1 MELIRIKIFPF
12 LKKQV
17 FDILIECQ
25 NKRNIAVIDQ
35 IFMRILSSGID
46 LFDDDIQR
54 FALLLAE
61 NG

>member
-25 NKRNIAVIDQ
+25 NKRNIAVVDQ
-35 IFMRILSSGID
+35 IFMRVLSSGID
-46 LFDDDIQR
+46 LLDDDIQR
-54 FALLLAE
+54 FALILAE